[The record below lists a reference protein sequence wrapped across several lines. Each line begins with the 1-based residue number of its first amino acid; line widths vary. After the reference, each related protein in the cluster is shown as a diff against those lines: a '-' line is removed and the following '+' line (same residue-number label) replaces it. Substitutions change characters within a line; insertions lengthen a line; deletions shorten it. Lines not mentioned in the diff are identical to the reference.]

1 MYLTKVTDEYT
12 RPEGAIFRCG
22 RRLKSRNFFSGGH
35 ITQATAGA
43 AWRRARQMQDLLWGF
58 RILQIRNHTL
68 DITDGDS
75 RPVVAKYRHPM
86 LLIRLIVIVSLNI
99 IETAEMIT

>member
-1 MYLTKVTDEYT
+1 MEDTPLRQLQAPRQADAGPQREYT
-12 RPEGAIFRCG
+12 
-22 RRLKSRNFFSGGH
+22 H
-35 ITQATAGA
+35 TA
-43 AWRRARQMQDLLWGF
+43 LLWGF